1 MEKILATT
9 YQFLISGVFSD
20 NAPMKAYATDEDYP
34 VITMDVIHDYTI
46 NLNNKLSNYPVES
59 RSNISDHIFSENIK
73 IQFTASIGHAYPV
86 GTAILANSVIQYN
99 SEDSIRTNKP
109 LQMYNIIKKLRDD
122 KLEFDVLT
130 EQELFTDMVITD
142 LSVAKQSGDDQLNF
156 NITLE
161 KARKVTIGKTVL
173 ASVSASSSTAKGK
186 EIKNK
191 TAAKSSEGTKNSG
204 NTTSA
209 NNKVQKEVNLHNT
222 KLGEAAGIPKD
233 KIGDVYK
240 DDPRNISTNASQ

>member
-1 MEKILATT
+1 MATT

-46 NLNNKLSNYPVES
+46 SLNNRLSNYPVEL
-59 RSNISDHIFSENIK
+59 RSNISDHIFSENTRIS
-73 IQFTASIGHAYPV
+73 FSASIGHAYPM
-86 GTAILANSVIQYN
+86 GTAILANNVIQYN

-173 ASVSASSSTAKGK
+173 ASINTSNSTAKGREK
-186 EIKNK
+186 AVFK
-191 TAAKSSEGTKNSG
+191 TKMEEGMFFGTKAIAGKEG
-204 NTTSA
+204 NFTEIVKYTTF
-209 NNKVQKEVNLHNT
+209 
-222 KLGEAAGIPKD
+222 
-233 KIGDVYK
+233 
-240 DDPRNISTNASQ
+240 

>member
-46 NLNNKLSNYPVES
+46 NLNNRLSNYPVES
-59 RSNISDHIFSENIK
+59 RSNISDHIFSENTRIS
-73 IQFTASIGHAYPV
+73 FSASIGHAYPV

-109 LQMYNIIKKLRDD
+109 LQMYNIIKKLRDE

-173 ASVSASSSTAKGK
+173 ASINASNSTAKGK

-191 TAAKSSEGTKNSG
+191 TATKSSEGTKNSG
-204 NTTSA
+204 NTEKA
-209 NNKVQKEVNLHNT
+209 QKKYDAAFNT
-222 KLGEAAGIPKD
+222 QEDADKYQKKYPEATVTTVD
-233 KIGDVYK
+233 KA
-240 DDPRNISTNASQ
+240 TQ

>member
-1 MEKILATT
+1 MESILATT

-86 GTAILANSVIQYN
+86 GTAILANSAIQYN

-109 LQMYNIIKKLRDD
+109 LQMYNIIKKLRDE

-173 ASVSASSSTAKGK
+173 ASVNTNNKS
-186 EIKNK
+186 IKNK
-191 TAAKSSEGTKNSG
+191 TAAKTSEGTKNSG